1 MLCGLLIGFDTIL
14 TEIYIK
20 KSHVNHV
27 KGQNDHISLSIEV
40 RPQALRIKNQS
51 KKGIFFSTSEKCGEF

>member
-14 TEIYIK
+14 TEIYA
-20 KSHVNHV
+20 KSYVNHV